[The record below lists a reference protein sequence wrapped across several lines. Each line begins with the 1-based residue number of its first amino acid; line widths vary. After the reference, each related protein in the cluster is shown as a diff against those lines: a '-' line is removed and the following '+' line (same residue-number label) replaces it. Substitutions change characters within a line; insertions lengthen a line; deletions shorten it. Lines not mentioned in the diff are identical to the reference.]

1 MLYII
6 SQILVCLAYVFA
18 GITMIIKDRT
28 KILIFNFT
36 ATVCFC
42 LSYLCLFAWAGVAMN
57 AVSILR
63 NIVFFL
69 ITKYTANSK
78 NQKWWEIGGLVLIQI
93 IIVVCAIFTYKGFL
107 SLMPIFAAAL
117 YTYCI
122 WQKNNLVFKIISMT
136 NSAMWIAYNVY
147 VNSIMGIILESIMI
161 ICGIVGL
168 IKLSI
173 SAKKEKENKENE
185 EKEVVENGTSETGE
199 SC

>member
-1 MLYII
+1 MLYIL

-18 GITMIIKDRT
+18 GVTMIIKDRT

-36 ATVCFC
+36 ATACFC

-69 ITKYTANSK
+69 ITKYTANSI
-78 NQKWWEIGGLVLIQI
+78 NQKWWEIGGLVFIEI
-93 IIVVCAIFTYKGFL
+93 IIVICAVFTYDGFL

-122 WQKNNLVFKIISMT
+122 WQKNNWVFKIISMT
-136 NSAMWIAYNVY
+136 NSVMWIAYNAY
-147 VNSIMGIILESIMI
+147 VNSIMGIVLESIMI
-161 ICGIVGL
+161 MCGIVGL
-168 IKLSI
+168 IKLANS
-173 SAKKEKENKENE
+173 KKQKNANKENE
-185 EKEVVENGTSETGE
+185 EKEVIKNGTGETGE